1 MKVLI
6 LGSTGILGNTLKLFL
21 SQKKN
26 LPITTISSNKK
37 NKYSI
42 IFHNLKDLNKLQN
55 LILKIKPTHII
66 NCIGITKYNNSYKSK
81 ALTNLVNTKLPCFLA
96 YLCLKYKIYFL
107 HISTDC
113 VFLGKKGNY
122 ADNAKKDSLDYYGIS
137 KSKGEVKNKYTS
149 TIRTSFIGPETKTTK
164 SLLNWFLTQKTIVNG
179 FNNAFFSGLTSLEL
193 SEIIYKYFIKKKIL
207 YDKVIN
213 VCGYKISKYSLLLII
228 SKIFK
233 KNIHIKKFP
242 HFKIDRSLDSKNFRK
257 ISKYKKKSWEKMIK
271 DLRIFMLKNKYKF

>member
-6 LGSTGILGNTLKLFL
+6 LGSTGILGNTLNLFL

-96 YLCLKYKIYFL
+96 SLCLKYKIYFL

-122 ADNAKKDSLDYYGIS
+122 ADNAKKDSLDSYGIS

-207 YDKVIN
+207 YNKVIN
-213 VCGYKISKYSLLLII
+213 VGGYKISKYSLLLII

-233 KNIHIKKFP
+233 KNVYIKKFP